1 MPETVSANVAPT
13 PDNPPWN
20 GWIAIGV
27 WVMSI
32 LFIFIFPTI
41 FVFPYL
47 ISQKIDLADRARLI
61 EVMTTDKTAILLQLL
76 SVFPAHIFTLLFA
89 WVIVTN
95 LKKYPFR
102 QMLGWDWGGFKIWH
116 AFAVTVAFFGLGI
129 GFKFVFPEQENEMD
143 KIVKSSTAATYLV
156 ALFATFTAPLVE
168 EVVYRGILYSGLLK
182 SFRTPLGV
190 LLSKFRLFRLV
201 KLILVKLQLLDLIEK
216 FHTKYAVQL
225 AVVFVTV
232 LFAAI
237 HIPQYSSN
245 NVPDYGTITLLLLLS
260 LVLTLIRVK
269 TKNLLPCIVL
279 HTVFNG
285 IQSVLLVAQSFVPG
299 AGETA
304 PPTVP
309 ETAAFIIHH
318 LKIF

>member
-1 MPETVSANVAPT
+1 VQNEEFNQPDYNAPLARDLSALPAELSISPN
-13 PDNPPWN
+13 NPPWN
-20 GWIAIGV
+20 GFIAIGV

-32 LFIFIFPTI
+32 AFI
-41 FVFPYL
+41 FVFPAIFIAPYL
-47 ISQKIDLADRARLI
+47 FSQKIDFSDKQRLAEL
-61 EVMTTDKTAILLQLL
+61 MLSDKTAILLQLL
-76 SVFPAHIFTLLFA
+76 SVFPAHFFTLLLA
-89 WVIVTN
+89 WVVVTN
-95 LKKYPFR
+95 LKKYSFR
-102 QMLGWDWGGFKIWH
+102 QTLGWDWGGFKIWH
-116 AFAVTVAFFGLGI
+116 AFAITVAFFGLGI
-129 GFKFVFPEQENEMD
+129 GFKFIFPEQENEMD
-143 KIVKSSTAATYLV
+143 KIIKSSQAAVLLV

-168 EVVYRGILYSGLLK
+168 EVVYRGILYSALQRK
-182 SFRTPLGV
+182 FGV
-190 LLSKFRLFRLV
+190 
-201 KLILVKLQLLDLIEK
+201 I
-216 FHTKYAVQL
+216 L
-225 AVVFVTV
+225 AVAFVTL

-237 HIPQYSSN
+237 HVPQYSQN
-245 NVPDYGTITLLLLLS
+245 GVPDYGTITLLLLLS

-299 AGETA
+299 AGETP